1 MSAIA
6 NFKKRREAQ
15 RAQQGSTTTQLAAT
29 PAPVNE
35 ALTLLAILLGCE
47 PECAIDEAKALI
59 ETAERKGFSFVI
71 GFDLADG
78 KDETAFIQVDE
89 AALAEVIA
97 TEKTLNQTAEPSD
110 TAAQAAN
117 ELTQSAANVEDAA
130 AQVEDAAAN
139 VNAAAETVST
149 ATGDLEETASQ
160 LAYSAEDIGQAT
172 AQLKEAT
179 EELKKPSAAQPSS
192 RGRKAAE
199 PKSS

>member
-15 RAQQGSTTTQLAAT
+15 RAQQGSTTTQQAAT
-29 PAPVNE
+29 PAPENE
-35 ALTLLAILLGCE
+35 AVALLAILLGCQY
-47 PECAIDEAKALI
+47 ECAIDEAKALI
-59 ETAERKGFSFVI
+59 ETAERNGFSFVT

-78 KDETAFIQVDE
+78 SDETAVMTVDSK
-89 AALAEVIA
+89 ALAEVA
-97 TEKTLNQTAEPSD
+97 TTEKALNQTAEPSD
-110 TAAQAAN
+110 TAAQTAD
-117 ELTQSAANVEDAA
+117 ELSQSAANVEDAA

-139 VNAAAETVST
+139 VNAAAETVNT
-149 ATGDLEETASQ
+149 ATGDLEDTASQ

-172 AQLKEAT
+172 AELKEAT

-192 RGRKAAE
+192 RGKKAAE

>member
-15 RAQQGSTTTQLAAT
+15 RAQQGSTTTQQAAT
-29 PAPVNE
+29 PAPENE
-35 ALTLLAILLGCE
+35 ALALLAILLGCDE
-47 PECAIDEAKALI
+47 QEAIDQAKGLVRI
-59 ETAERKGFSFVI
+59 AERNELSFVI
-71 GFDLADG
+71 GMESKYAEEIVG
-78 KDETAFIQVDE
+78 VDE

-172 AQLKEAT
+172 AELKEAT

-192 RGRKAAE
+192 RGKKAAE

>member
-15 RAQQGSTTTQLAAT
+15 RAQQGSTTTQQAAT
-29 PAPVNE
+29 PAPANE
-35 ALTLLAILLGCE
+35 ALTLLAILLGCQ
-47 PECAIDEAKALI
+47 PEFAIDEAKALI
-59 ETAERKGFSFVI
+59 ETAERNGFSFVI

-89 AALAEVIA
+89 AALAEVLA

-110 TAAQAAN
+110 TATPTAN

-130 AQVEDAAAN
+130 AN
-139 VNAAAETVST
+139 VNAAAETVNT
-149 ATGDLEETASQ
+149 ATGDLEDTASQ

-172 AQLKEAT
+172 AELKEAT

-192 RGRKAAE
+192 RGKKAAE